1 MKPPIT
7 EISDGHTHVF
17 LGTGH
22 EQNER
27 KTWAVIVICGA
38 MMVVE
43 IVGGS
48 LYGSLALVADGL
60 HMSTHAGAMLIAALA
75 YTYARRHAHDARFVF
90 GTGKLGDLAG
100 FSSAI
105 VLAMIAALI
114 GYEAIVR
121 FLSPI
126 PIRFAEAI
134 PIAVVGLMVNI
145 VSAWLLSGGEHHDH
159 GHGHSHGHDHDHG
172 QNHSDHEQES
182 ERREIATAQGVVELS
197 IFEQGTPPRFRL
209 TFAAR
214 PAADSVGPLGLET
227 LRPDGTRQSFSF
239 VNRGAY
245 WESKEEIPEPHA
257 FKVSVQLADGRHEVT
272 FEEHSHERAVHA
284 GSSAAHRDYNIRSAY
299 IHVLADAAVSVL
311 AITGLVLARGFGW
324 MWMDPLAGVIGA
336 VVIANWSY
344 GLIRDT
350 GRILLDM
357 NPDQGMTAKVREAIE
372 SDGDRLVDLHLWR
385 LGPGHLGAV
394 VSVLTNKPRDC
405 AFYRERLK
413 NYKSLSHVTVE
424 VTNTDA

>member
-1 MKPPIT
+1 MENPSST
-7 EISDGHTHVF
+7 MSDGHTHVF

-22 EQNER
+22 EKNER
-27 KTWAVIVICGA
+27 KTWAVIVLCGA

-48 LYGSLALVADGL
+48 VYGSLALVADGL

-75 YTYARRHAHDARFVF
+75 YTYARRHAEDSRFVF

-114 GYEAIVR
+114 GYEAIAR

-145 VSAWLLSGGEHHDH
+145 VSAWLLSGSD
-159 GHGHSHGHDHDHG
+159 HGHDHDH
-172 QNHSDHEQES
+172 DH
-182 ERREIATAQGVVELS
+182 
-197 IFEQGTPPRFRL
+197 
-209 TFAAR
+209 
-214 PAADSVGPLGLET
+214 
-227 LRPDGTRQSFSF
+227 
-239 VNRGAY
+239 
-245 WESKEEIPEPHA
+245 
-257 FKVSVQLADGRHEVT
+257 DGRHEVT
-272 FEEHSHERAVHA
+272 FEEHAHEHAVHA
-284 GSSAAHRDYNIRSAY
+284 DSSAAHRDYNIRSAY

-311 AITGLVLARGFGW
+311 AITGLVLARAFGW

-336 VVIANWSY
+336 LVIANWSY

-405 AFYRERLK
+405 AYYRERLK

-424 VTNTDA
+424 VTNTGA